1 MILKGSTMVP
11 LRSLGDF
18 LGAKVDYEPKEQKIT
33 FTLFG
38 KVIELI
44 IGRKTAKVNGEPVQL
59 SVPPTIISG
68 RTLVPLRFVSEN
80 LGAKVDYEA
89 KSRTITISYPDPEK

>member
-1 MILKGSTMVP
+1 MVP

-18 LGAKVDYEPKEQKIT
+18 LGAKVDYAAKEQKIT
-33 FTLFG
+33 FTLYG

-44 IGRKTAKVNGEPVQL
+44 IGRTTGKVNGEPVVMQ
-59 SVPPTIISG
+59 VPPTIISG
-68 RTLVPLRFVSEN
+68 RTVVPLRFVSEN

-89 KSRTITISYPDPEK
+89 KSRTITITYPNPAS